1 MQEALGFRGAGYMNV
16 TGAHNL
22 LSGSPP
28 PLTFPAQSASRSWCS
43 WCFTSVT
50 AWVSVVM
57 VEMETMY
64 VDATLAVPTS
74 DLEIVC
80 SAGPL
85 VSVFGYSLYFLVTGR
100 ACFAAIR
107 IHV

>member
-1 MQEALGFRGAGYMNV
+1 MQEALGFPGAGYMNV

-22 LSGSPP
+22 LSGLPP
-28 PLTFPAQSASRSWCS
+28 PLALPAQSASRSWCS

-50 AWVSVVM
+50 VPTVM
-57 VEMETMY
+57 AEMETMY

-74 DLEIVC
+74 DSEIVC

-85 VSVFGYSLYFLVTGR
+85 VSVFGNSGYFLVTGR
-100 ACFAAIR
+100 VCFAAIR